1 MTFIILLGII
11 GAFYAVYRAVSIFW
25 KITEK
30 DRISKTFL
38 AVIVLHS
45 AFIVGI
51 VIFFLAFNFDYFARD
66 GISVFISESIGVL
79 LICCHSI
86 LVIAVATFLN
96 LKGAVR
102 RLAVVFSFAYSILVT
117 YGFVGLALL
126 SAPSGKWV

>member
-51 VIFFLAFNFDYFARD
+51 VIFFLAFNFDCFHLRVHRRAFDMLPFDIGNSGGY
-66 GISVFISESIGVL
+66 ISKPQGSSPPPRSCLFIRLQHLSDIRVRWTCSIE
-79 LICCHSI
+79 CP
-86 LVIAVATFLN
+86 
-96 LKGAVR
+96 KR
-102 RLAVVFSFAYSILVT
+102 
-117 YGFVGLALL
+117 
-126 SAPSGKWV
+126 